1 MRLRFRRFRTRLLVL
16 IAGLVA
22 LVQGA
27 GYLAV
32 TRVNRHNAVEAIT
45 ENLGTGARLFDH
57 LVQERLDDNQVRAQL
72 MTADYALRQ
81 LFIKNSDQAT
91 VKSALVSY
99 QLRFKS
105 PLFGTPLLVLL
116 GPTGP
121 DYAALADTGLGDPA
135 DWAPFRL
142 LAARAEADQPPSGY
156 ALIGGR
162 LHLLLVVPVLAPAPE
177 VAAWLGIALPIDE
190 KFAGQLKENSRLDV
204 TFATGGRVLLTTL
217 SDATLAQAAATA
229 PPGIISPLSH
239 GGRTDLT
246 SVTEKPLIP
255 SADGNLRL
263 ALVLQRSL
271 DEELA
276 PVRLL
281 EEVLLLGVVAALG
294 AAGLLALWLA
304 RTVSQP
310 VQALAAHT
318 QVIARGDYA
327 TRLALR
333 RADELGQLADAF
345 NTMSS
350 GLAERDRVRD
360 LLDKNVSPE
369 VAAQLLREGSAL
381 GGEEREVTVL
391 FADLRG
397 FTPLAERLPP
407 RELVTLLN
415 RYLDRM
421 SRAIEAEGGVIDKFI
436 GDEIMALFGAP
447 VAAADSAD
455 RALRAALAM
464 RAALAAFNRE
474 LAAEGRPTLA
484 FGIGINTAR
493 VVAGNIGSHRRLNYS
508 VIGDGVNTA
517 ARLQTL
523 TRQPGFET
531 DILLSEATLQ
541 SARGRYTVRDLGAA
555 QVKGRSETVR
565 VLALEAQA

>member
-1 MRLRFRRFRTRLLVL
+1 MRFRFRRFRTRLLVL

-32 TRVNRHNAVEAIT
+32 TRVNRHNAVEAIS
-45 ENLGTGARLFDH
+45 ENLGYGARLFER
-57 LVQERLDDNQVRAQL
+57 LVQERLADNQVRAQL

-91 VKSALVSY
+91 IKSALLSY
-99 QLRFKS
+99 QLRFKD

-121 DYAALADTGLGDPA
+121 DYAALADTGLANPA

-142 LAARAEADQPPSGY
+142 LAARAEADQTPSGY

-177 VAAWLGIALPIDE
+177 VAAWLGIALPIDKE
-190 KFAGQLKENSRLDV
+190 FASQLRENSRLDV
-204 TFATGGRVLLTTL
+204 TFAMGGRKLLTTL
-217 SDATLAQAAATA
+217 SDATLAEAAAHTPSGA
-229 PPGIISPLSH
+229 ISQLTH
-239 GGRTDLT
+239 GGLTYLT
-246 SVTEKPLIP
+246 SVTDKPLLP
-255 SADGNLRL
+255 DVGTVQ
-263 ALVLQRSL
+263 LVLQRSL